1 MAINFAAIQAIGT
14 GLSVVSTIA
23 AGRAARQEAAFN
35 RKQLEF
41 QSKMQKNEAAA
52 TANQRLRDFD
62 AAQSQ
67 NNAFFAIL
75 NRDPSDRSLKAFME
89 RQKEIAYADA
99 DAIESQGLIQASQT
113 ARLAQMQGIRGRNAI
128 VSSYLNAGSAITT
141 GLYRYH
147 IYKTDKLGEEV

>member
-14 GLSVVSTIA
+14 GLSIVSTIA
-23 AGRAARQEAAFN
+23 AGRAARQEAEFN

-41 QSKMQKNEAAA
+41 QSKMQKTQAAA

-62 AAQSQ
+62 TAESQ

-75 NRDPSDRSLKAFME
+75 SRDPSDQSLKAFMK
-89 RQKEIAYADA
+89 RQKEIAYSDV
-99 DAIESQGLIQASQT
+99 DAIESQGLIESSQT
-113 ARLAQMQGIRGRNAI
+113 MRLAALQGIRGGNAI
-128 VSSYLNAGSAITT
+128 VTSFMNAGSALTT

-147 IYKTDKLGEEV
+147 IYKTDKTDEA